1 MGESTCG
8 SRWLWSRVQGLKAT
22 MMMIIAQVISAG
34 INILYI
40 FVGNDGMNLSILMTY
55 RFLCASIVV
64 APLALLVE
72 RNKRPKLT
80 WTILLQAALCALFGG
95 PMALI
100 MYAESVILT
109 SPTLAAAFSNLIP
122 PFTFILAV
130 LFRLESVN
138 LGQMGGKA
146 KVIGTLMGVG
156 GAMLLTFYKG
166 PSINIWSTHFH
177 LLPKRV
183 QPRVGDVASTHQN
196 SFNDHII
203 GSVLSLAAILSMSLS
218 LIIQAKMSER
228 YPCDYSSTAL
238 ISMIGFIQ
246 SFIFAICNERRWS
259 QWKLGWNI
267 RLLTVLYLGVLASG
281 LTFTFIMSCVR
292 VQGPLFVSSFNPLV
306 VVLVAIAGSLVL
318 GEQLHVGSVLGST
331 IIIAGLYM
339 VLWGKSKDIKRPP
352 KFLSSTNSELLEIR
366 KEDTSTIITTSTN
379 ILGTSY
385 TAPTISSKEDEDHEL
400 QVKSEMGKHKD
411 QEIDEAK
418 N

>member
-203 GSVLSLAAILSMSLS
+203 GSKMEPMEARLEHSIAYSSLS
-218 LIIQAKMSER
+218 
-228 YPCDYSSTAL
+228 
-238 ISMIGFIQ
+238 
-246 SFIFAICNERRWS
+246 
-259 QWKLGWNI
+259 
-267 RLLTVLYLGVLASG
+267 
-281 LTFTFIMSCVR
+281 
-292 VQGPLFVSSFNPLV
+292 GPLFVSSFNPLV